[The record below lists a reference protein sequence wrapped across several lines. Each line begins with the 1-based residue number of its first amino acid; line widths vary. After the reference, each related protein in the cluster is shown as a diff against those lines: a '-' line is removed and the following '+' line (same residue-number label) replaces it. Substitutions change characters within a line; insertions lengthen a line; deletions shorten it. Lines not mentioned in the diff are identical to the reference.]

1 MGNISE
7 AKTASATQLVRD
19 LHSVKSMLPD
29 GPVEITSH
37 GRTEFVVLSKERY
50 DSLSALTDTDADR
63 LDSKLRLVLSTIP
76 SMVIITDRKLNIR
89 RANRAW
95 CNFTEINEDEV
106 IGRNLRDVEDTTN
119 LQYICVRAMN
129 VLASGQEESFELS
142 STKRPG
148 RLLSFTI
155 RPWPQGVAI
164 FSYDRTDEGAAAERL
179 MRDMAFDEAL
189 FQVGGYAFGS
199 LDRNGRVTFATK
211 SLAEL
216 LGADAQSL
224 NSIALE
230 TVLSPQSRTQF
241 RELLHK
247 SPLDK
252 SVLPVEYL
260 HAGKDFTSGEM
271 SIVPYSSVH
280 GQECFAFAIR
290 TKGPSSD

>member
-1 MGNISE
+1 MS
-7 AKTASATQLVRD
+7 ATSRSASATQLVRD
-19 LHSVKSMLPD
+19 LHSVKSMLTD

-37 GRTEFVVLSKERY
+37 GRTEFVVLSKDKY
-50 DSLSALTDTDADR
+50 DQLSALTDTDADR
-63 LDSKLRLVLSTIP
+63 LDAKLRLVLGTIP
-76 SMVIITDRKLNIR
+76 SMVIITDRRLNIR

-142 STKRPG
+142 SAKRPG

-164 FSYDRTDEGAAAERL
+164 FSHDRTDEGAAAERL
-179 MRDMAFDEAL
+179 MRDMAFDDAL
-189 FQVGGYAFGS
+189 FQVGGTGFGS
-199 LDRNGRVTFATK
+199 LDRNGRVTFATR
-211 SLAEL
+211 SLAVL
-216 LGADAQSL
+216 LGADAQNL
-224 NSIALE
+224 NNIALE
-230 TVLSPQSRTQF
+230 TVLAPQSRVKF
-241 RELLHK
+241 REELQCASPGKSLLTIQ
-247 SPLDK
+247 
-252 SVLPVEYL
+252 YL
-260 HAGKDFTSGEM
+260 HAGKEFSEGEL
-271 SIVPYSSVH
+271 SLVPYSSVH